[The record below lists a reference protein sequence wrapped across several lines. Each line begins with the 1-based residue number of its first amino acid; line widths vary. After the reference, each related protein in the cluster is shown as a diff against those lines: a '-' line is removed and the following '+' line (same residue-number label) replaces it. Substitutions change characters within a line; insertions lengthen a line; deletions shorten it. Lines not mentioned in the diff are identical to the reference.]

1 MSLISATITLHDDL
15 SEAKR
20 VLRLEQEGLEAL
32 ENSLDHTLTQSIE
45 TILATT
51 GRVVTSGMG
60 KSGHVARKIAAT
72 LASTGTPAFFVH
84 PAEASH
90 GDLGMIAE
98 DDILLLLS
106 NSGETAEL
114 SDLINFAHRRQ
125 IPIIGVT
132 QQPASSLAEM
142 SNIALV
148 IPKIEEACPH
158 GLAPTT
164 STTVMMALGDA
175 LALCL
180 LKRRGFSSKDFGS
193 LHPGGK
199 LGQRLVRVSKLMH
212 TGDAMP
218 IIPATT
224 IMSEVILV
232 MSQKGFGCVGLL
244 DDQGGLIG
252 IITDG
257 DLRRH
262 MMPNLLQQRAADVM
276 TPGPL
281 TVSSTTLAQ
290 DALALLNNKGR
301 SCLFI
306 VDDTESR
313 KPLGVV
319 HLHDFLR
326 AHIA

>member
-1 MSLISATITLHDDL
+1 MSLNSLSTHIHEDL
-15 SEAKR
+15 IEAQR
-20 VLRLEQEGLEAL
+20 VLSLEQAGLQAL
-32 ENSLDHTLTQSIE
+32 SQSLDKTFTSAVDMLMQC
-45 TILATT
+45 T

-98 DDILLLLS
+98 NDILLLLS

-114 SDLINFAHRRQ
+114 SDLVNFAHRMA
-125 IPIIGVT
+125 IPIIGMT
-132 QQPASSLAEM
+132 QKAGSTLAEM
-142 SNIALV
+142 SEVSLV

-175 LALCL
+175 LAVCL

-199 LGQRLVRVSKLMH
+199 LGQRLVRVNKLMH

-218 IIPATT
+218 LMSASA
-224 IMSEVILV
+224 IMSDVIV
-232 MSQKGFGCVGLL
+232 IMSQKGFGCVGLL
-244 DDQGGLIG
+244 DDQGSLVG

-262 MMPNLLQQRAADVM
+262 MTPDLMKEKAADVM
-276 TPGPL
+276 TANPL
-281 TVSSTTLAQ
+281 TVSSNTLAQ
-290 DALALLNNKGR
+290 DALALLNSKGR

-306 VDDTESR
+306 VDDHERR
-313 KPLGVV
+313 KPLGIV